1 MILSI
6 FDKESNGMKR
16 ICGLFLGFIFCFCL
30 ACSSVERQDP
40 ANQVSNETIQKTEDS
55 DSSKPTQNDLKGYLL
70 P

>member
-16 ICGLFLGFIFCFCL
+16 ICGLLFGFICCFCL
-30 ACSSVERQDP
+30 SCSNVERREQS
-40 ANQVSNETIQKTEDS
+40 NQVSNETKQEKEDS
-55 DSSKPTQNDLKGYLL
+55 GSSKPTQNDLKGYLL